1 MEPGVNIVNNE
12 VERFVGELRQ
22 LRERELKYAQ
32 LVGLV
37 ENLMEHRL
45 QDSSEITLEDQ
56 NSIRALF
63 RAVSTPEVQDWI
75 DKLRMAGKVDVKRYP
90 TGLASRTSG
99 KLQDDKSDD
108 DES

>member
-1 MEPGVNIVNNE
+1 METEDIIVNNE

-32 LVGLV
+32 LVGFV

-45 QDSSEITLEDQ
+45 QDSSEITTEDQ
-56 NSIRALF
+56 NALRALF

-90 TGLASRTSG
+90 TALASRVQNSNARM
-99 KLQDDKSDD
+99 SDD

>member
-1 MEPGVNIVNNE
+1 MNNE

-22 LRERELKYAQ
+22 LRERELEYAR

-63 RAVSTPEVQDWI
+63 RAVTTPAVQDWI
-75 DKLRMAGKVDVKRYP
+75 DKLRLAGKVDVKRYP
-90 TGLASRTSG
+90 TALASRTSG
-99 KLQDDKSDD
+99 KMQGEGDD